1 MLSLLPFSIIFV
13 LIGFSKA
20 QSDTVSTTS
29 VASKTELT
37 NGSTEANSTES
48 FVSSSE
54 STGETA
60 STQCVKECW
69 GYLKCAYCDCSD
81 ECGINYYFE
90 AECIKQN

>member
-1 MLSLLPFSIIFV
+1 MLSFLSLTIIFV

-48 FVSSSE
+48 SVSSE
-54 STGETA
+54 STEETG
-60 STQCVKECW
+60 STQCNV
-69 GYLKCAYCDCSD
+69 GV
-81 ECGINYYFE
+81 I
-90 AECIKQN
+90 

>member
-29 VASKTELT
+29 VASTTELT
-37 NGSTEANSTES
+37 SSTEANSTES
-48 FVSSSE
+48 SVTSSE
-54 STGETA
+54 STEETA

-69 GYLKCAYCDCSD
+69 GYLRCAYCDCSD